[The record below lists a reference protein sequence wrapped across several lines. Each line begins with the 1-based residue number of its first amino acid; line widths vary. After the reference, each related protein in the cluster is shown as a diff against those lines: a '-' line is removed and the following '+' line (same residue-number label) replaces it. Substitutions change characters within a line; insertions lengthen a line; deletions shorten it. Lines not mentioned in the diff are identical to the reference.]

1 MVGFHDQV
9 NNRQCDVVAAIEDVS
24 YSLAGMCEQQLQC
37 AALKLKPFKCT
48 AFDGKHFGIIV
59 HQQNAKGLAGPISRR
74 LLGQSYSG

>member
-9 NNRQCDVVAAIEDVS
+9 NNRQCDVVAAIKDIS
-24 YSLAGMCEQQLQC
+24 PSFAGMCGPQLQC
-37 AALKLKPFKCT
+37 VALKLNPFKCT

-59 HQQNAKGLAGPISRR
+59 HQPNAKELAGPISRR